1 MCYNNIIERKD
12 EQGVYKML
20 KISKE
25 EFCSIVEDVE
35 DELNFIDAL
44 NNLNVV
50 IERDNKLI
58 SIIIDFLAEKT
69 NDKFEY
75 IDWYLFERTFPVD
88 PLVEINSKTCSLSI
102 MVDSPQKL
110 YELLLLLDEE
120 NVYDDETCYAN

>member
-1 MCYNNIIERKD
+1 
-12 EQGVYKML
+12 ML
-20 KISKE
+20 KISKQ

-58 SIIIDFLAEKT
+58 SIIIDFLEEKT

-75 IDWYLFERTFPVD
+75 IDWYFFERTSFGK
-88 PLVEINSKTCSLSI
+88 PLVEIDSDACSLSI

-120 NVYDDETCYAN
+120 NVYDDETYCAN

>member
-1 MCYNNIIERKD
+1 
-12 EQGVYKML
+12 ML
-20 KISKE
+20 KISKD

-44 NNLNVV
+44 NDLNVV

-69 NDKFEY
+69 NDKLEY
-75 IDWYLFERTFPVD
+75 IDLYFFERTFLGGS
-88 PLVEINSKTCSLSI
+88 LVEIDSDTCSLSI

-110 YELLLLLDEE
+110 YELLVLLDEE
-120 NVYDDETCYAN
+120 NLYNDETYCAN

>member
-1 MCYNNIIERKD
+1 
-12 EQGVYKML
+12 ML
-20 KISKE
+20 KISKQ

-44 NNLNVV
+44 NNLNIV

-69 NDKFEY
+69 NDKLKY
-75 IDWYLFERTFPVD
+75 IDWYFFERTFLGGS
-88 PLVEINSKTCSLSI
+88 LVEINSKTCSLSI
-102 MVDSPQKL
+102 TVDSPQKL

-120 NVYDDETCYAN
+120 NDYDDGICYVN

>member
-1 MCYNNIIERKD
+1 
-12 EQGVYKML
+12 ML
-20 KISKE
+20 KISKD

-44 NNLNVV
+44 NDLNVV

-75 IDWYLFERTFPVD
+75 IDWYFFERTFLGGS
-88 PLVEINSKTCSLSI
+88 LVEIDSDTCSLSI
-102 MVDSPQKL
+102 RVDSPQKL
-110 YELLLLLDEE
+110 YELLVLLDEE
-120 NVYDDETCYAN
+120 NLYDNETYCAN

>member
-1 MCYNNIIERKD
+1 
-12 EQGVYKML
+12 ML
-20 KISKE
+20 KISKD

-35 DELNFIDAL
+35 DELNFINAL

-50 IERDNKLI
+50 IERDNKLV

-75 IDWYLFERTFPVD
+75 IDWYFFERTFLGGS
-88 PLVEINSKTCSLSI
+88 LVEIDSDTCSLSI

-110 YELLLLLDEE
+110 YELLVLLDEE
-120 NVYDDETCYAN
+120 NLYDDETYCAN

>member
-1 MCYNNIIERKD
+1 
-12 EQGVYKML
+12 ML
-20 KISKE
+20 KISKQ

-75 IDWYLFERTFPVD
+75 IDWYLFERTFLGD
-88 PLVEINSKTCSLSI
+88 PLVEINSDTCSISI
-102 MVDSPQKL
+102 MIDSPQKL

-120 NVYDDETCYAN
+120 NVYDDETCCAN

>member
-1 MCYNNIIERKD
+1 
-12 EQGVYKML
+12 ML

-58 SIIIDFLAEKT
+58 SIVIDFLAEKT

-75 IDWYLFERTFPVD
+75 IDWYFFEKTFLGGS
-88 PLVEINSKTCSLSI
+88 LVEIDSDTCSFSI
-102 MVDSPQKL
+102 RVDSPQKL
-110 YELLLLLDEE
+110 YELLVLLDEE
-120 NVYDDETCYAN
+120 NLYDDETYCAN

>member
-1 MCYNNIIERKD
+1 
-12 EQGVYKML
+12 ML
-20 KISKE
+20 KISKQ

-75 IDWYLFERTFPVD
+75 IDWYFFERTFLSD
-88 PLVEINSKTCSLSI
+88 PLVEINSKTCNLSI

-120 NVYDDETCYAN
+120 NVYDDETCCAN

>member
-1 MCYNNIIERKD
+1 
-12 EQGVYKML
+12 ML
-20 KISKE
+20 KISKQ
-25 EFCSIVEDVE
+25 EFCSIVEDIE

-75 IDWYLFERTFPVD
+75 IDLYFFERMSFGK
-88 PLVEINSKTCSLSI
+88 PLVEIDSDACSLSI

-120 NVYDDETCYAN
+120 NVYDDETYCAN

>member
-1 MCYNNIIERKD
+1 
-12 EQGVYKML
+12 ML
-20 KISKE
+20 KISKQ
-25 EFCSIVEDVE
+25 EFCSIAEDVE

-75 IDWYLFERTFPVD
+75 IDWYFFERTFLSD

>member
-1 MCYNNIIERKD
+1 
-12 EQGVYKML
+12 ML

-44 NNLNVV
+44 NALNVV

-75 IDWYLFERTFPVD
+75 IDWYFFERTFLGGS
-88 PLVEINSKTCSLSI
+88 LVEIDSDTCSLSI
-102 MVDSPQKL
+102 RVDSPQKL
-110 YELLLLLDEE
+110 YELLVLLDEE
-120 NVYDDETCYAN
+120 NLYDDETYCAN

>member
-1 MCYNNIIERKD
+1 
-12 EQGVYKML
+12 ML
-20 KISKE
+20 KISKQ

-50 IERDNKLI
+50 IERDNKLV

-75 IDWYLFERTFPVD
+75 INWYFFERTFFSG
-88 PLVEINSKTCSLSI
+88 PLVEIDSDTCSLSI

-110 YELLLLLDEE
+110 YELLVLLDEE
-120 NVYDDETCYAN
+120 NLYNDETYCAN